1 MNSSF
6 LKSISASN
14 PLLRLR
20 GGAVRRLLP
29 GLLAV
34 GLLARLPLAL
44 AAGPTP
50 PTAPS
55 VPAVVLPTTGAPTI
69 QRAQAAPQHSPEPL
83 IAALAQFLFVLGAVV
98 VLLQLWRSPRDGQGA
113 FYLALAGAFMVSLA
127 LAGRAVVEAVCR
139 HWFILLAAG
148 FLLLSA
154 PVAFAGLSD
163 PLGLAGSGIVLLGQ
177 AEPSLD
183 PIMSF
188 LSKVMMLVGGVMIFA
203 GGWKIHRG
211 ETTEGLLAIAGG
223 FIVAVA
229 FPIIRFFFT
238 HV

>member
-148 FLLLSA
+148 LLLLSA
-154 PVAFAGLSD
+154 PAAFAGLSD

-177 AEPSLD
+177 AEPGIE
-183 PIMSF
+183 PVIQF
-188 LSKVMMLVGGVMIFA
+188 LSRIIALIGVIIIFA

-211 ETTEGLLAIAGG
+211 ETTEGLMAIAGG

-229 FPIIRFFFT
+229 FPIIRFFT
-238 HV
+238 GTV